1 MEQAYIYDDMGE
13 RKLVSLQ
20 AFSYMI
26 DQHHNLWYNHDG
38 FGYISFHQKNIDY
51 ITNTPKGMARALT
64 EDHQKR
70 LWIGWKRNHKRQPG
84 NLCLYDSLG
93 QWIGNISR
101 DGKLLADHS
110 AAFNVDVYCIYE
122 DREQN
127 IWLGTKEDGLFCLL
141 RK

>member
-1 MEQAYIYDDMGE
+1 
-13 RKLVSLQ
+13 
-20 AFSYMI
+20 MI

-127 IWLGTKEDGLFCLL
+127 IWLGTKEDGLFFAYSE
-141 RK
+141 K